1 MEPLTKCE
9 TMDVLYKKLC
19 LQPLLS
25 APSSKPSIDVPKI
38 LNICA
43 ALAQRAL
50 APRDASHD
58 QIMTP

>member
-1 MEPLTKCE
+1 MCE
-9 TMDVLYKKLC
+9 TMDVLFKKLC

-25 APSSKPSIDVPKI
+25 APSSKPSIDVPKAKI

>member
-1 MEPLTKCE
+1 MCE

-38 LNICA
+38 FNICA